1 MTKTTTNL
9 LLMLITILAGTYFY
23 ITYCSECGS
32 VDVPDEPLE
41 ETVMPAEPEATSFP
55 LAFSDGNYAYN
66 SNDNFNSKNSS
77 SSILMPLHGNM
88 KAGINSLKSFQYN
101 SMLHEWYD

>member
-23 ITYCSECGS
+23 ITCCSECGN
-32 VDVPDEPLE
+32 VDVPEEPLE
-41 ETVMPAEPEATSFP
+41 ETVMPAEPEATYVP

-66 SNDNFNSKNSS
+66 SNDNFDFKSSS
-77 SSILMPLHGNM
+77 SSILMPLQSNVE
-88 KAGINSLKSFQYN
+88 AGINSLKSFQYN
-101 SMLHEWYD
+101 YLLHE